1 MICCILTEQKN
12 IYLIIC
18 LNSKQAW
25 TFSFCLMSW
34 PEYSTVYK
42 SRCFYHCPG
51 ESKQVLPLA
60 VLHRLQDYTGLLLSP
75 LSGYWKIWH
84 SYWPWS
90 IKIWLNIFQVFWP
103 TILILQ
109 ILSCSILKH
118 YFKLCPKDSS
128 VFLWVNYSCIKFVCV
143 YLPAAFHKFHVV
155 FALKVTVQLPFGS
168 INKLTLRTFH
178 TT

>member
-1 MICCILTEQKN
+1 M
-12 IYLIIC
+12 
-18 LNSKQAW
+18 SKCK
-25 TFSFCLMSW
+25 TGLFCLMSW

-90 IKIWLNIFQVFWP
+90 IKILLNIFWP

-109 ILSCSILKH
+109 ILSRSLLWSIILS
-118 YFKLCPKDSS
+118 YALRTS
-128 VFLWVNYSCIKFVCV
+128 VILWVNYSCIKFVCV